1 MSLDTLIPRD
11 LTTLLYVA
19 IASILGWIG
28 GWIRGRKKEG
38 AEVLHLSAQADKTS
52 AEARQINV
60 NTDITLI
67 QAAAMALARAER
79 LQAERDHWER
89 KACDMVIDFEEL
101 REKHAQLNTRYRLKK
116 YSLEKAMG
124 LLGAHHISF
133 SEGDD
138 PRENDDDHGS

>member
-19 IASILGWIG
+19 LASILGWVG
-28 GWIRGRKKEG
+28 GWIRGRKREG
-38 AEVLHLSAQADKTS
+38 AEIIHLSAQASKTH
-52 AEARQINV
+52 AEARQINTS
-60 NTDITLI
+60 TDMSVL
-67 QAAAMALARAER
+67 QLAAQALARAER
-79 LQAERDHWER
+79 LQNERDHWER
-89 KACDMVIDFEEL
+89 KACDLVIDVEEL
-101 REKHAQLNTRYRLKK
+101 REKHAQLTTRYQLKK

-138 PRENDDDHGS
+138 PREIGGE

>member
-19 IASILGWIG
+19 LASILGWVG
-28 GWIRGRKKEG
+28 GWIRGRKRES
-38 AEVLHLSAQADKTS
+38 AEVVHLSAQAAKTH
-52 AEARQINV
+52 AEARQIHTS
-60 NTDITLI
+60 TDMSVL
-67 QAAAMALARAER
+67 QLAAQALARAER
-79 LQAERDHWER
+79 LQSERDHWER
-89 KACDMVIDFEEL
+89 KACDLVIDLEEE
-101 REKHAQLNTRYRLKK
+101 RSDHAQLKTRYQLKK

-138 PRENDDDHGS
+138 PREKSED